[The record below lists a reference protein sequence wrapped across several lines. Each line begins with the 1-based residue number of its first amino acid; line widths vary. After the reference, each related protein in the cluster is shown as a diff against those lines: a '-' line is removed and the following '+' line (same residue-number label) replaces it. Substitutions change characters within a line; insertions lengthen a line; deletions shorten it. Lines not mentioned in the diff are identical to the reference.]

1 MLEPPWRL
9 WLPVM
14 GPDSGWAPLRSTLI
28 AKDGEPGGALD
39 VLDST
44 LLEGW
49 KEGQRD
55 EYRRRWAEYREG
67 G

>member
-28 AKDGEPGGALD
+28 AKFGEPGAALD

-44 LLEGW
+44 LLDGW
-49 KEGQRD
+49 TALERG
-55 EYRRRWAEYREG
+55 A
-67 G
+67 